1 MALYRIMCLMSL
13 REAWTLGV
21 IFVFY
26 ISYPLFVFLTADCKR
41 AWFAFIYTIIIQ
53 AMCQNYFMTGTSVVE
68 NYNPKHSFC
77 IAQLSFWRDV

>member
-21 IFVFY
+21 I
-26 ISYPLFVFLTADCKR
+26 FVFLTADCKR